1 MDLIIY
7 TLNSFAKTEDGGN
20 PAGVVLQADGL
31 SDEEMLSIAQQVGF
45 SETAFVQESEEANYK
60 VRFFTPNSEVDLCGH
75 ATIATFTLL
84 KIKKI
89 IGDGILCQETK
100 AGILNIEV
108 YNDKIYMNQN
118 TPQYFNIIDKNEIA
132 DSLNITQNDFI
143 SHLPVQ
149 IVSTGLKDIMIPIK
163 SLDRLLAIKPDLEK
177 ITALSKKYNVSGFH
191 VFSLETK
198 FDSTAHCRN
207 FAPLYNINEESATGT
222 SNGALA
228 CYLYNYGIVNKE
240 QSSELIFEQGYS
252 MQKPSE
258 ILVRLKIDKNK
269 ICEVKVGGTAIIK
282 QELCLGKPI
291 FPLSFIQGLNRSK
304 TPTCRKFES

>member
-1 MDLIIY
+1 MRLIVY

-45 SETAFVQESEEANYK
+45 SETAFVHKSEKANYK
-60 VRFFTPNSEVDLCGH
+60 VRFFTPNSEVRLCGH
-75 ATIATFTLL
+75 ATIAAFTLL
-84 KIKKI
+84 KNKKI
-89 IGDGILCQETK
+89 IDDGILCQETK

-108 YNDKIYMNQN
+108 DNDKVYMNQN
-118 TPQYFNIIDKNEIA
+118 APEYFNIIDKNEVA
-132 DSLNITQNDFI
+132 DSLNITQDDFV
-143 SHLPVQ
+143 SHLPIQ

-163 SLDRLLAIKPDLEK
+163 SLDRLFSIKPDYKK
-177 ITALSKKYNVSGFH
+177 IAALSKKYNIIGFH

-228 CYLYNYGIVNKE
+228 CYLYKHGIVNEE
-240 QSSELIFEQGYS
+240 QSSELVFEQGYS

-258 ILVRLKIDKNK
+258 ILVRLKIDNNK
-269 ICEVKVGGTAIIK
+269 ICEVKVGGKAIIK
-282 QELCLGKPI
+282 QELKCGQI
-291 FPLSFIQGLNRSK
+291 IR
-304 TPTCRKFES
+304 

>member
-1 MDLIIY
+1 MRLIVY

-45 SETAFVQESEEANYK
+45 SETAFVHKSEKANYK
-60 VRFFTPNSEVDLCGH
+60 VRFFTPNSEVGLCGH
-75 ATIATFTLL
+75 ATIAAFTLL
-84 KIKKI
+84 KNKKI
-89 IGDGILCQETK
+89 IDDGILCQETK

-108 YNDKIYMNQN
+108 DNDKVYMNQN
-118 TPQYFNIIDKNEIA
+118 APEYFNIIDKNEVA
-132 DSLNITQNDFI
+132 DSLNITQDDFV
-143 SHLPVQ
+143 SHLPIQ

-163 SLDRLLAIKPDLEK
+163 NLDRLFSIKPDYKK
-177 ITALSKKYNVSGFH
+177 IAALSKKYNIIGFH

-228 CYLYNYGIVNKE
+228 CYLYKHGIVNEE
-240 QSSELIFEQGYS
+240 QSSELVFEQGYS

-258 ILVRLKIDKNK
+258 ILVRLKIDNNK
-269 ICEVKVGGTAIIK
+269 ICEVKVGGKAIIK
-282 QELCLGKPI
+282 QELKCGQI
-291 FPLSFIQGLNRSK
+291 IR
-304 TPTCRKFES
+304 